1 MGGSKGCGQR
11 QGHICLNAP
20 HQLFMVYFTM
30 MMCQDDNAFVR
41 GSGYV
46 QLILK
51 QREKNT
57 RVGELE
63 VNQQAVRL
71 KHMQLSGLF
80 AGLSSHQSCMY
91 LTKNKDIQSA
101 LPKI

>member
-11 QGHICLNAP
+11 QGHICSNAP

-30 MMCQDDNAFVR
+30 VMRREDSAFVK

-57 RVGELE
+57 RAGELE
-63 VNQQAVRL
+63 VNQQAARL

-80 AGLSSHQSCMY
+80 PALSSHQPCMCWS
-91 LTKNKDIQSA
+91 KNKDIQSG

>member
-11 QGHICLNAP
+11 QGHICSNAP
-20 HQLFMVYFTM
+20 HGIFYTV
-30 MMCQDDNAFVR
+30 MMCRDDNAFVR
-41 GSGYV
+41 GSGDV

-71 KHMQLSGLF
+71 KHMQLSGQF
-80 AGLSSHQSCMY
+80 TGLSTHQSCMY
-91 LTKNKDIQSA
+91 RTKKKDIQSG